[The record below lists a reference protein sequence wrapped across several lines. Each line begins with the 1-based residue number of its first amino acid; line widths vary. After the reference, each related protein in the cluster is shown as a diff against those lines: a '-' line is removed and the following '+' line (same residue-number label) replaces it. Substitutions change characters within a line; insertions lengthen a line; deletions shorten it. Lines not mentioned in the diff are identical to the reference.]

1 MPMKARASRATR
13 LYQILQALLRAL
25 VRCFFRQV
33 HVAGLD
39 NIPLDR
45 GGVLV
50 SWHPNGLVDPGLI
63 LTKFP
68 FPVVFGARHGLFK
81 WPLLGL
87 LLRGLG
93 TVPIYRR
100 QDQKKGGPDRGA
112 DNARSLDA
120 LADRVATGAYSALFP
135 EGVSH
140 DLPHLAGLK
149 SGAARLYY
157 AARAKQQRGMT
168 PPAILP
174 VGLHYDKKK
183 VFRSRAVVWFHPPL
197 NLPEELDV
205 SPPEDEAPEAARER
219 ARKLTDEIEHVLTD
233 VVHATDDWEI
243 HALLHRGRKLI
254 RAERAAR
261 AGARPSKPDVA
272 DKTVGFAR
280 IRAAYYHRIET
291 HPEEVTSLKTRVAEY
306 DRALRALGIE
316 DHDLD
321 HDPRLASPWLGIILF
336 LQVLFV
342 FLFLPPLLLV
352 GYLVNGPTALL
363 VLGLSK
369 LGADKKKDV
378 ATIKILAGGTL
389 FPLTWAAAAVLGAMA
404 HVELHAAFKS
414 LPDTPI
420 MAGVALALLAAVG
433 GAMSLRYLHVAQE
446 TLAAARIRLTRSRR
460 KVAISRLQLERAELF
475 DDLMKL
481 AEGIDLPGSLAQDG
495 SLSPD

>member
-1 MPMKARASRATR
+1 MTAGTSRATR
-13 LYQILQALLRAL
+13 LYRILQALLRVL

-39 NIPLDR
+39 NVPMDR

-112 DNARSLDA
+112 DNAKSLDA
-120 LADRVATGAYSALFP
+120 LAGRVAEGAYSALFP
-135 EGVSH
+135 EGISH

-157 AARAKQQRGMT
+157 SARTKQRPGMT

-197 NLPEELDV
+197 ELPPDLDV
-205 SPPEDEAPEAARER
+205 SPPEEEDPTVAKER
-219 ARKLTDEIEHVLTD
+219 ARKLTEEMERVLTHA
-233 VVHATDDWEI
+233 VHATDDWEI

-261 AGARPSKPDVA
+261 SGARPSKPDVT

-280 IRAAYYHRIET
+280 IRAAYYHRLET
-291 HPEEVTSLKTRVAEY
+291 HPEQVSALRDRVGEY
-306 DRALRALGIE
+306 DRSLRALGIE

-352 GYLVNGPTALL
+352 GYSINGPTALV
-363 VLGLSK
+363 VLLLSK
-369 LGADKKKDV
+369 LGAEKKKDV
-378 ATIKILAGGTL
+378 ATIKILAGGLL
-389 FPLTWAAAAVLGAMA
+389 FPLTWAAAAALGAMA
-404 HVELHAAFKS
+404 HSELHAVFKS
-414 LPDTPI
+414 IPDTPI
-420 MAGVALALLAAVG
+420 LAGTTLALLAAVG

-446 TLAAARIRLTRSRR
+446 TLAAVRVRLTRARR
-460 KVAISRLQLERAELF
+460 KVAVSRLRLERAELF

-481 AEGIDLPGSLAQDG
+481 AEGIALPGSLAEDG
-495 SLSPD
+495 SLSAD